1 MNLKWTKAVSYSLA
15 GGAMVFSL
23 TLTTSAS
30 SALSGVSALSSTT
43 GVLESAS
50 YTAFAGAALTVNDML
65 ADATSITTE
74 SQLAD
79 SGAKSVSKG
88 VEAEENPYA
97 NIAIAQVDNY
107 VYIRESA
114 TADSEYVGK
123 LYNNSAAT
131 ILESVEAEDGTW
143 LKIKSGDVTGFV
155 KSEFVV
161 QNDENLA
168 REVSRR
174 LAKVETQTLYVREEA
189 TTESDVIDMIP
200 AGDDLTVIDESTA
213 AQGWV
218 KVTCNAG
225 EGFVSMDYVS
235 LSTDFTVAESKEAE
249 IARLA
254 REEEEKRKAQE
265 AAKKATEAAAAVQR
279 RQQEQQQ
286 AQAAASS
293 ETAAAEPAPAQS
305 YAAPS
310 GSGGGAVV
318 AYGQQFV
325 GNPYV
330 YGGSSLTKGTDC
342 SGFVMSTYSA
352 FGVNLPHSSSALR
365 NVGYGVSREEIQP
378 GDIVC
383 YSGHVG
389 LYAGNGKLLHAS
401 TYRTGITYSNVDYKK
416 ILAIRRIF

>member
-1 MNLKWTKAVSYSLA
+1 MNSKWTKAVSYSLA
-15 GGAMVFSL
+15 GSAMVFSL
-23 TLTTSAS
+23 TLTASAT

-50 YTAFAGAALTVNDML
+50 YTAFAGASLTVNDIL
-65 ADATSITTE
+65 SEAASISTE
-74 SQLAD
+74 TQLAD

-88 VEAEENPYA
+88 VEAEDDPYA

-114 TADSEYVGK
+114 SADSEYVGK

-131 ILESVEAEDGTW
+131 VQESVEAEDGTW
-143 LKIKSGDVTGFV
+143 LKITSGDVTGYV

-200 AGDDLTVIDESTA
+200 AGDDLTVIDESTV

-225 EGFVSMDYVS
+225 EGFVSTDYVK
-235 LSTDFTVAESKEAE
+235 LSTDFTVAESKNAE

-254 REEEEKRKAQE
+254 KEEEERKKAQE
-265 AAKKATEAAAAVQR
+265 AALKATQAAKAVEER
-279 RQQEQQQ
+279 KKQEQQQ
-286 AQAAASS
+286 SASAGD
-293 ETAAAEPAPAQS
+293 TAAQPAPERTYS
-305 YAAPS
+305 APS
-310 GSGGGAVV
+310 GTSGSSV
-318 AYGQQFV
+318 AAYASQFV

-342 SGFVMSTYSA
+342 SGFVMSVYGA
-352 FGVNLPHSSSALR
+352 YGVNLPHSSSALR

-383 YSGHVG
+383 YSGHVAI
-389 LYAGNGKLLHAS
+389 YQGNGQIVHAS
-401 TYRTGITYSNVDYKK
+401 TAKTGIKCSNVDYKK